1 MKLRLT
7 PRWWLVTR
15 VFGVCTPRSS
25 FFQASANRSPEIC
38 HKACDKLGAAFLCAD
53 LGITP
58 EVRADHAVYLARWV
72 EVLKTVNRT
81 ESVDGLREYL

>member
-1 MKLRLT
+1 M
-7 PRWWLVTR
+7 VTR
-15 VFGVCTPRSS
+15 VFGLPREAV
-25 FFQASANRSPEIC
+25 FFQASANRSHEIC
-38 HKACDKLGAAFLCAD
+38 HKVCDKLGAAFLCAD

>member
-7 PRWWLVTR
+7 PRWAA
-15 VFGVCTPRSS
+15 GDCY
-25 FFQASANRSPEIC
+25 PEIC

-58 EVRADHAVYLARWV
+58 EVRADHAVYLALWV
-72 EVLKTVNRT
+72 EVRKAVDRT